1 MAIDIDA
8 WYRKYGPMVL
18 RRCRALLKDE
28 EEAMD
33 AMQDV
38 FVEVA
43 RRKTMSVDAPSSFL
57 YRTATNVCLNK
68 MRSRKRKP
76 QDLEPELVERI
87 ASAPIAE
94 ERSLTRDLLA
104 RLFSREPE
112 STKLIAVMHLVD
124 GYTLQEVAT
133 ETGMSVSGVRKRLRK
148 LKAHVP
154 EVAGSVP

>member
-1 MAIDIDA
+1 LAIDIDA